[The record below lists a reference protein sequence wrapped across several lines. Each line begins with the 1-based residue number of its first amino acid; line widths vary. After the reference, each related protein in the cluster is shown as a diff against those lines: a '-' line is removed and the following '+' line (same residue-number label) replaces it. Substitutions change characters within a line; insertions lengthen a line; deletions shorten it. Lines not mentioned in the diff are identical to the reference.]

1 MKYWKYWRDRW
12 NWRSSLPRTAIAA
25 HDLFMV
31 WVVWQALHRLRFG
44 VMPDPLEL
52 PLWSTS
58 IALVLAAQGLV
69 FWLLTLAAFV
79 MQVFALVD
87 AARHP
92 AQAYA
97 AAGKLTKQK
106 WLIIL
111 GVATAVGF
119 VSLGNGGLL
128 FLVSR
133 GAGRISLDHK
143 LFPRA

>member
-1 MKYWKYWRDRW
+1 MDVF
-12 NWRSSLPRTAIAA
+12 SLAT
-25 HDLFMV
+25 
-31 WVVWQALHRLRFG
+31 
-44 VMPDPLEL
+44 
-52 PLWSTS
+52 
-58 IALVLAAQGLV
+58 AQGLV

-128 FLVSR
+128 FLVVIAVVAAAVYLTDVRPALRAVGGRGSR
-133 GAGRISLDHK
+133 PGGYGGW
-143 LFPRA
+143 